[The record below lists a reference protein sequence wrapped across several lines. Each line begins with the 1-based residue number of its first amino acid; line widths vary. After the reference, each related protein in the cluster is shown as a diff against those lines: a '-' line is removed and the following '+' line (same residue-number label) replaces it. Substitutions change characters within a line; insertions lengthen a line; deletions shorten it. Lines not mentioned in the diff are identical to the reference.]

1 MLFLK
6 VLITDDDALIR
17 DSLKII
23 LELEDD
29 IEVVGTASTGQE
41 AFEMCQKLRP
51 DLVLMDIRMP
61 VLDGVLG
68 TKLIKEH
75 FKNIKVLILTTFKDD
90 EYIKEAIK
98 NGSEGYILK
107 NQSSESIIESI
118 RTVCSGNS
126 VFEKN
131 VADTLSSMLRDE
143 KFSNPQDF
151 ALTER
156 EFDVLKYIAEGL
168 SNKEIS
174 QKLFLSDGTIRNY
187 VTNLLE
193 KLNLRDRTQLAIFY
207 LKNF

>member
-17 DSLKII
+17 DSLKILI
-23 LELEDD
+23 ELEDD

-143 KFSNPQDF
+143 KISNPQDF